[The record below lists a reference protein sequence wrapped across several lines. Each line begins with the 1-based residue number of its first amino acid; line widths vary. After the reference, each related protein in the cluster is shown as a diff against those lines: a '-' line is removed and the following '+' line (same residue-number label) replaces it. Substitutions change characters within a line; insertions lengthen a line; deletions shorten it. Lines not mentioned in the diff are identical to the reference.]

1 MEKQEIFD
9 LLMKYPNAMEFYKV
23 MHNLAWGWHEN
34 GEVVGNIKSNN
45 E

>member
-9 LLMKYPNAMEFYKV
+9 LMLKYPNAMEFYKV
-23 MHNLAWGWHEN
+23 MHTLAWNWHKG
-34 GEVVGNIKSNN
+34 GEVVGPIKKSD